1 MSGSSV
7 KKQRVPTEDE
17 ASDLCLVA
25 TLMDEFTRM
34 ENAAYA
40 AELRRYQGLYMQ
52 ARAELAR
59 TRLELENAE
68 RELRVFDDETFRLEG
83 LLMSQTELI
92 SRLRAVNA
100 NLAQALSRVT
110 PEHLPAGVLIV
121 ASDPLTEVIDLTASD
136 DEGILENELMFPE
149 FEL

>member
-1 MSGSSV
+1 MSSSSV

-25 TLMDEFTRM
+25 MLMDEFTRV

-40 AELRRYQGLYMQ
+40 AELRRYQGLYRQ
-52 ARAELAR
+52 ARADLAR

-100 NLAQALSRVT
+100 NLGQALSRVT